1 MMIQAQLQKT
11 SSLFQKL
18 PHFKGKLRLAKLFYK
33 KKINSKEEILFD
45 CSKYELQFSAPNIV
59 ENVALELFIY
69 GIYEEEVVNFF
80 IKNIPQNGIFID
92 VGANIGAI
100 SVMIAKQRPDIT
112 IYAFE
117 AAPFVY
123 KYLKNNI
130 EINNLKNVFCY
141 NKAVHLEN
149 NIELPFYSPQDKNG
163 KGSFS
168 DVFTKD
174 AVMVKTINLDN
185 FFEENNIKPDAIKVD
200 VEGYEKLI
208 FQSMERSLKKLT
220 EIFILFEFVDWAEEL
235 AQNCNIG
242 DAQKILKEFQ
252 YNIVEMVDKKYF
264 IKNEIQ
270 YSGSCKT
277 MIATKHKTSKFI

>member
-1 MMIQAQLQKT
+1 MTNQIQAKKV

-18 PHFKGKLRLAKLFYK
+18 PYFKGKLRLAKLIYNSL
-33 KKINSKEEILFD
+33 INSKKEIQFESSSYGL
-45 CSKYELQFSAPNIV
+45 KFSAPNIV
-59 ENVALELFIY
+59 ENVAFELFVN
-69 GIYEEEVVNFF
+69 GIYEQEVIDFF
-80 IKNIPQNGIFID
+80 VKNIPQNGIFID

-100 SVMIAKQRPDIT
+100 SVMIAKQRPDVV

-130 EINNLKNVFCY
+130 EINNLDNIFCY
-141 NKAVHLEN
+141 NKAVHLED
-149 NIELPFYSPQDKNG
+149 NIELPFYSPEEKNG

-174 AVMVKTINLDN
+174 AVMVKTINLDK
-185 FFEENNIKPDAIKVD
+185 FFEENNLKPNAIKVD

-208 FQSMERSLKKLT
+208 FQSMQVSLKNLT
-220 EIFILFEFVDWAEEL
+220 NTFILFEFVDWAEEL
-235 AQNCNIG
+235 AHDCNIG
-242 DAQKILKEFQ
+242 DAQKILKAFG
-252 YNIVEMVDKKYF
+252 YNIVEMVDNKYF
-264 IKNEIQ
+264 VKNDIQ

-277 MIATKHKTSKFI
+277 MIATKNQASNFL